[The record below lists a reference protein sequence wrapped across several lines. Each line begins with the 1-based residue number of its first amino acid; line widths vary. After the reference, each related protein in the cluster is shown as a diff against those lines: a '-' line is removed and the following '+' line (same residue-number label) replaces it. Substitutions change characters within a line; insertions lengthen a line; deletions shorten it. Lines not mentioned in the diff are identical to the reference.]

1 MGRRRRQP
9 GGQSLTAVRLALLGT
24 VLLLAAFAVGGS
36 ARALLAF
43 AWVLLMF
50 TAFGF
55 EWSAR
60 RRSRQAATAAAP
72 AAKAPRGAPGARA
85 PRARR
90 GGR

>member
-60 RRSRQAATAAAP
+60 RRSRRAATAAAP
-72 AAKAPRGAPGARA
+72 AARGARA
-85 PRARR
+85 ARGGRRARR